1 MAAWLRYGVNSESVL
16 VVIEDVPSGKTG
28 LNCPYCGGA
37 LTARKGRI
45 KEHHFAHAEE
55 TCREVAERSDREI
68 PQLPL
73 YDKFNIFLTAQELEA
88 LKKLWNRYGV
98 NNYAISPEDVLPAF
112 RRERLLEYNEHRP
125 LRAGI
130 GAYEFTKLGKIP
142 VGALSLMLFNQV
154 QEPLILETLSQLEK
168 KAEDAK
174 AKDLPNLLQACL
186 TDLRLYRAQLRR
198 ILQTTLYYLEVQ
210 AEGQTFY
217 KIGVTSRTVEERV
230 TEVQS
235 DLRSHFQTI
244 AIQVL
249 GSWAHRGNVEKYF
262 KYRYERANH
271 PVGNLTEYYQFED
284 PDKAKAVLRDLR
296 RMKPK
301 VLSEAEQAIL
311 ADQPSQIEQA
321 IEAERRAEQR
331 SQAIRK
337 GMQKAAQWG
346 QHLGRPSVP
355 ETEVAFL
362 SKPASQRVIEAL
374 DRGLSLR
381 QAAEQAGVAVNTVRK
396 VKDILERYD

>member
-1 MAAWLRYGVNSESVL
+1 M
-16 VVIEDVPSGKTG
+16 
-28 LNCPYCGGA
+28 
-37 LTARKGRI
+37 
-45 KEHHFAHAEE
+45 
-55 TCREVAERSDREI
+55 
-68 PQLPL
+68 
-73 YDKFNIFLTAQELEA
+73 
-88 LKKLWNRYGV
+88 

-112 RRERLLEYNEHRP
+112 RRERLLKYNEHHP
-125 LRAGI
+125 LRAGM

-154 QEPLILETLSQLEK
+154 QEPLILETLSKLEK

-174 AKDLPNLLQACL
+174 AKNLPNLLQACL
-186 TDLRLYRAQLRR
+186 TDLHLYRAQLKQ
-198 ILQTTLYYLEVQ
+198 ILQNTLYYLEVQ

-230 TEVQS
+230 IEVQS

-271 PVGNLTEYYQFED
+271 PIGNLTEYYQFED

-301 VLSEAEQAIL
+301 VLSEVEQAIL

-321 IEAERRAEQR
+321 IEAGRRAEQR

-362 SKPASQRVIEAL
+362 SKPASQRVIEVL